1 METNKIEVLD
11 EQEGTDFNLNK
22 DELREVL
29 KVNSNKRIDH
39 MRISPK
45 EASKFDTPLC

>member
-22 DELREVL
+22 DEVL